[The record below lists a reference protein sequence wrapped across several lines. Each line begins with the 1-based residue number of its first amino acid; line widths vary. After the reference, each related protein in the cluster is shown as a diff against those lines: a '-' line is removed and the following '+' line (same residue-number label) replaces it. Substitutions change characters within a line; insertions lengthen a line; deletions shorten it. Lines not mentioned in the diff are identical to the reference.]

1 MEYLWRSAPL
11 LVAPYVLVQS
21 LLFAPHTRCSLL
33 YVIAAAHSAVHQALA
48 GSLPPMAWQDRVSNN
63 ATLCGGQPLHT
74 LITKHL
80 NQRYKQHGVETGSK
94 SR

>member
-1 MEYLWRSAPL
+1 M
-11 LVAPYVLVQS
+11 S
-21 LLFAPHTRCSLL
+21 LYNRCCSLL
-33 YVIAAAHSAVHQALA
+33 IHAVRSSYVIAAAHSAVHQALA
-48 GSLPPMAWQDRVSNN
+48 GLLPPMVRQDRVSNN
-63 ATLCGGQPLHT
+63 AALCGGQPLHT